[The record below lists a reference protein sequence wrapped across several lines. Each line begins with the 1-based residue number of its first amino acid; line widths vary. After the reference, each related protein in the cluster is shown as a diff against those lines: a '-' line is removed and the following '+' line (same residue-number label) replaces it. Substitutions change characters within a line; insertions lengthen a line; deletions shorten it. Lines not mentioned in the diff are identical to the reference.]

1 LALKAEVTVFE
12 KRGDTKMSK
21 ILVVDDSPTELAA
34 MASALQQQGFE
45 VVTARDGDE
54 ALLKLAL
61 EQPSLLVLDVIM
73 PGKNGFSLCREIRGK
88 AEYRQ
93 MPIIML
99 TSKDQPSDKF
109 WGLKQGAN
117 EYLTKPWDPGNL
129 VRTVQGLL

>member
-1 LALKAEVTVFE
+1 
-12 KRGDTKMSK
+12 MSK